1 VTRVRALALA
11 VATLGAVAAAP
22 CAAQPPLT
30 VAAGV
35 RALGG
40 SAPVTVAGRA
50 SVGTDALMRR
60 AVYVAIQDDSAGLW
74 VFSKS
79 VEAQLRAGDSVVV
92 TGLVHR
98 YRGMVELV
106 ADSVRVVPSA
116 PRLPAPLRLPAA
128 GGALAAHEGQLVTV
142 RGTAGAHGVSEGG
155 RWMRLHARPAGT
167 APPDSV
173 TLWVGPTH
181 VDPPQLADVVA
192 GDELEVT
199 GVAAAY
205 RDNPGDA
212 HVWQVVP
219 RSPADVAV
227 IGISRR
233 WYGLA
238 ARIAVLV
245 AALGAGV
252 ALAARALTRRHAL
265 ALAETDA
272 RYRQLLELSPDAVL
286 VHDGGRVLFANPAA
300 ARLLGVA
307 DERALSGRPLDDF
320 VPAEERALLASVTP
334 AAGGRRVRTR
344 VVGAGGAPVDVE
356 AATSPCRYHDREAAV
371 IVARDIGAQLRY
383 ERELRELALL
393 DELTGLQNRR
403 GFLTFADAELRR
415 TWQAG
420 RGALLAFADLDGLKQ
435 INDLYGHAAG
445 DTALG
450 VVARALRETAGGEGL
465 VARWGGD
472 EFVALVAEGGDRG
485 GALAGAADDAEAAD
499 AFERRLSDAIA
510 RLATP
515 GLPFTIRASVGLRRL
530 APGAEESLA
539 TALADADARLYRRKA
554 LVRAAA
560 PASAT
565 PAGD

>member
-1 VTRVRALALA
+1 MHGRA
-11 VATLGAVAAAP
+11 ATLVAALLVVAAPPAAAQRSAPPISVAAA
-22 CAAQPPLT
+22 
-30 VAAGV
+30 V
-35 RALGG
+35 RAVG
-40 SAPVTVAGRA
+40 SGSQVTVAGRA
-50 SVGTDALMRR
+50 SVGTEALMPR

-79 VEAQLRAGDSVVV
+79 VDAQVHAGDSVIVR
-92 TGLVHR
+92 GLVHH

-106 ADSVRVVPSA
+106 AEQVRVVPGP
-116 PRLPAPLRLPAA
+116 PRPPTPVVLTAA
-128 GGALAAHEGQLVTV
+128 GAAVAPYEGRLVRV
-142 RGTAGAHGVSEGG
+142 RGVAGAHGVSEGG
-155 RWMRLHARPAGT
+155 RWVRLR
-167 APPDSV
+167 APDAAQPDSV

-181 VDPPQLADVVA
+181 ADPPQLADVVA
-192 GDELEVT
+192 GDLIEVT

-212 HVWQVVP
+212 RVWQVVP
-219 RSPADVAV
+219 RGTADVAV
-227 IGISRR
+227 IGIPQR
-233 WYGLA
+233 WYVLA
-238 ARIAVLV
+238 MRAAALLV
-245 AALGAGV
+245 AVGAAIALSTR
-252 ALAARALTRRHAL
+252 LLTRRHAR
-265 ALAETDA
+265 ALAETNA

-286 VHDGGRVLFANPAA
+286 VHAGGRVLFANPAA

-307 DERALSGRPLDDF
+307 DEGALSGLPLDDF
-320 VPAEERALLASVTP
+320 VPAEERAVLAGDAV
-334 AAGGRRVRTR
+334 AGGRRVRTR
-344 VVGAGGAPVDVE
+344 FVGAGGVPVDVE
-356 AATSPCRYHDREAAV
+356 AATSPCRYHDRDAAV
-371 IVARDIGAQLRY
+371 IVARDVGAQLRY

-435 INDLYGHAAG
+435 INDLHGHAAG

-485 GALAGAADDAEAAD
+485 GALSGAADDAEAAD

-510 RLATP
+510 RLAPP

-539 TALADADARLYRRKA
+539 AALADADARLYRRKA
-554 LVRAAA
+554 LVRAAV
-560 PASAT
+560 PAST
-565 PAGD
+565 TSAGD